1 MVLSDHYL
9 DRINKEIV
17 RISEELRKL
26 PSPRYPLDM
35 SVESST
41 LTKRLCELMEQ
52 KRNYRKLHDEDFD
65 EE

>member
-9 DRINKEIV
+9 DRINAEIV
-17 RISEELRKL
+17 RISEQLREL

-35 SVESST
+35 SVESAA
-41 LTKRLCELMEQ
+41 LTKTLCELMDR